1 MEPVADQLP
10 VGGKQYLA
18 VTSSSAAANNA
29 VAANAAANAADRY
42 RRSGTTLYVFKLP
55 G

>member
-1 MEPVADQLP
+1 
-10 VGGKQYLA
+10 LA
-18 VTSSSAAANNA
+18 AA
-29 VAANAAANAADRY
+29 VAANAAPDNANRY